1 MRGGVHRQRSR
12 DKSLSGLMS
21 GGTLLDFTMGV
32 LPTTLTWTRS
42 SSATFVSRT
51 GIVTTSAT
59 NIPRFEFQN
68 GVAHLLV
75 EGQATNLLNFSQTFD
90 VVGGTQNNW
99 LDTTLTRVSTTKT
112 SPSGSTNAIEFR
124 ANAANSTVISTVAL
138 GTSALRTFSVW
149 MRRVT
154 GSGAVEMTNDNGT
167 NWSPR
172 TLSSVWTRFTLTST
186 NLHQVGIRI
195 TTLNDAV
202 EIWGA
207 QLEDVQIATSYIP
220 TTTATAVRSADTAI
234 TNNFTSGRLRWPQ
247 YNTGTGTMFV
257 EAAYRF
263 RGVAG
268 GYPRPINFISGAP
281 TIAFG
286 LFMDVN
292 ATSPSNLGPEC
303 QTDVGVLYANT
314 ANADAAMF
322 KHAFTAYSSGLS
334 AVIDQAIS
342 GVTGASATTVAV
354 PSLTAAN
361 LHLNWNASV
370 DMPVM
375 FVRRIQYW
383 PRRFTA
389 SELRQITVH

>member
-1 MRGGVHRQRSR
+1 
-12 DKSLSGLMS
+12 MS
-21 GGTLLDFTMGV
+21 GGTSLDFTMGV
-32 LPTTLTWTRS
+32 LPTTMTWTRS
-42 SSATFVSRT
+42 SSATFISRT

-59 NIPRFEFQN
+59 NTPRFEFQN

-75 EGQATNLLNFSQTFD
+75 EGQATNLLNFSETFATA
-90 VVGGTQNNW
+90 GGTQNNW

-112 SPSGSTNAIEFR
+112 SPSGVANAIEFR
-124 ANAANSTVISTVAL
+124 ADAANSTVISTVAL

-167 NWSPR
+167 TWTAR

-186 NLHQVGIRI
+186 TTHRVGIRI
-195 TTLNDAV
+195 TTLNDSV

-207 QLEDVQIATSYIP
+207 QLEDGQIETSYIP
-220 TTTATAVRSADTAI
+220 TTTATAVRSADTGI
-234 TNNFTSGRLRWPQ
+234 TNNFTSGGLRWEQ
-247 YNTGTGTMFV
+247 YNPLAGTMFV

-268 GYPRPINFISGAP
+268 GYPRPINFISAVP
-281 TIAFG
+281 TVAFG

-292 ATSPSNLGPEC
+292 STSPSNLGPEC
-303 QTDVGVLYANT
+303 QTDLGVVFANT
-314 ANADAAMF
+314 ANTDATMF
-322 KHAFTAYSSGLS
+322 KHAFTAYNTGVSTI
-334 AVIDQAIS
+334 IDQAIS
-342 GVTGASATTVAV
+342 GVAGGSANSLSAIQLNAV
-354 PSLTAAN
+354 N
-361 LHLNWNASV
+361 LHLNWNANV

-375 FVRRIQYW
+375 RLRKIQYW
-383 PRRFTA
+383 PRRFLA